1 MSSMFNGQS
10 DPPASVCSCHPATWD
25 VILHTIDLY
34 AVEVINHI
42 LVKCEILN
50 NTFLSTTPL
59 GRFLGSVHFGNMRA
73 NMKILI

>member
-10 DPPASVCSCHPATWD
+10 DPSASVCSCHPATWD

-34 AVEVINHI
+34 ARDDKSY